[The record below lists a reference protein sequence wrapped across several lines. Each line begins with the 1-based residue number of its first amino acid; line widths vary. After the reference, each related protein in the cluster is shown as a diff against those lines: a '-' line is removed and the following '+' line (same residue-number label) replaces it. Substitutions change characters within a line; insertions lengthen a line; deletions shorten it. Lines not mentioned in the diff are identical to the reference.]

1 MDKNILPQQSSALR
15 EAGRTCV
22 VPAAPMPTVFKATA
36 RPIPTAAPGP
46 KLYDVGEDSNR
57 LYFPRG
63 DVGAQQFGRRSKFY
77 GEKWLNAPRTLPF
90 VELTTNENHGL
101 RAYKVVGGEHIIY
114 QRNEKVPTFEELS

>member
-1 MDKNILPQQSSALR
+1 MDKSILPQQAMALR
-15 EAGRTCV
+15 EAGRSIV
-22 VPAAPMPTVFKATA
+22 VPAKPMPTVFKANA

-46 KLYDVGEDSNR
+46 KLYDAAQDGSR

-63 DVGAQQFGRRSKFY
+63 DVGAQQFGRRTKFD
-77 GEKWLNAPRTLPF
+77 GESWLNAPRAQPF

-101 RAYKVVGGEHIIY
+101 RAYKVVGAEHIIY